1 MRARNLL
8 LLLILGLVAFAIVDY
23 ISLSRSKPPPTVRAA
38 GLAKSAW
45 PKFAGN
51 AGNTGL
57 GVGRGATGKIKWEF
71 QTGRTVDGSAA
82 IGPNGTVYIWSEDG
96 YLYALNG
103 KTGALV
109 WRSLIR
115 KYALW
120 DKALRP
126 NFVRMG
132 MGVSYMSPNPAISAN
147 GLVYIG
153 SVDGKVY
160 ALDSKTGTQVWRFK
174 TGDVIQSAPNN
185 GPDGTL
191 YIASRD
197 GKLYALD
204 GATGKRR
211 WTFGAR
217 YPTFMQSSPAFDSS
231 GTVYIG
237 NNSGEIYSLDGATGR
252 TKWKFSVRD
261 MAGTL
266 AVGPDGTVY
275 AGVGSRKG
283 TVYAIDGATGRQKW
297 ASLLGDRMLS
307 SPAIGPDGTVYAGAM
322 TASKARLCALD
333 GETGMKR
340 WEFSTGPIMPHPA
353 IASDGT
359 VYVSG
364 YGQGGGKLYAIDGKT
379 GRKKW
384 AVSIGGGLGRSPAI
398 GADGTIYIGSW
409 EGKVYAIR

>member
-1 MRARNLL
+1 MRTRNLL

-23 ISLSRSKPPPTVRAA
+23 ISLSRSKPPPIVRAA

-45 PKFAGN
+45 PKYAGN

-82 IGPNGTVYIWSEDG
+82 VGPDGTVYIWSYDG

-103 KTGALV
+103 ATGALV
-109 WRSLIR
+109 WKSLTR
-115 KYALW
+115 RYPLW
-120 DKALRP
+120 DRILHPKK
-126 NFVRMG
+126 G
-132 MGVSYMSPNPAISAN
+132 MGVAYMSPSPAVSAN

-160 ALDSKTGTQVWRFK
+160 ALDSKTGMQVWRFK
-174 TGDVIQSAPNN
+174 TGDAIESSPNI
-185 GPDGTL
+185 GPDGTV

-197 GKLYALD
+197 SKLYALD
-204 GATGKRR
+204 GAMGKPR
-211 WTFGAR
+211 WTFR
-217 YPTFMQSSPAFDSS
+217 DPNSWFMQSFPAVDDS

-237 NNSGEIYSLDGATGR
+237 TNTGGIYSVDGATGR
-252 TKWKFSVRD
+252 TKWRFSVRGMD
-261 MAGTL
+261 GFL
-266 AVGPDGTVY
+266 VVGLDGTVY
-275 AGVGSRKG
+275 AGAGDGR
-283 TVYAIDGATGRQKW
+283 VYAIDGGTGRRKW
-297 ASLLGDRMLS
+297 SSSLGGKMLS

-322 TASKARLCALD
+322 TASKARLCALE
-333 GETGMKR
+333 GKTGMKR

-364 YGQGGGKLYAIDGKT
+364 YGKGGGKLYAIDGKT

-384 AVSIGGGLGRSPAI
+384 AIGIGGGLGRSPAI

-409 EGKVYAIR
+409 KGKVYAIR